1 MRQARPIVLCASLLL
16 LVPASAR
23 ADATVFVGTTPA
35 PGARA
40 LKGAAFGVS
49 LLFVGLEFEYATAGE
64 DAIDGTPSLSTAMGN
79 LLLQTPL
86 PIAGFQPYATGG
98 FGLAR
103 EQLDEHE
110 ALNLG
115 VNAGAGVKVS
125 LVGPLRARIDY
136 RVFRLAG
143 TPIHGSVQRVYAGMN
158 LAF

>member
-1 MRQARPIVLCASLLL
+1 MRQARPLVLCASLLL

-64 DAIDGTPSLSTAMGN
+64 DAIAGTPSLSTAMGN

-86 PIAGFQPYATGG
+86 SIAGFQPYATGG

-115 VNAGAGVKVS
+115 VNVGAGVKVS

-143 TPIHGSVQRVYAGMN
+143 TPILGSVQRVYAGMN